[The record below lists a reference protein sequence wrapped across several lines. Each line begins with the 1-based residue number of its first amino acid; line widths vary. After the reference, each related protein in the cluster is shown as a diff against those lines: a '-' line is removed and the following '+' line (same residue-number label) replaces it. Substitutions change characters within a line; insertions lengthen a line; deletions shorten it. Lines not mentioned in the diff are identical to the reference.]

1 MNKCGKTREVGADVS
16 RFSGLPKLKR
26 EKVVG
31 KKAVKDEGSR
41 KSNDRSGLILKGD
54 TDTNDS
60 FHPSTSGSKGEI
72 RPTDIEDG
80 GSGYDAQECRELG
93 DNLEAMENPNITGNS
108 STVSDVLSGLVS
120 IFGVGFDQQKRRGGE
135 DLVRRVGSVDK
146 GLVVVSPAM
155 LFVAFR
161 DYWSMVYG
169 GFV

>member
-16 RFSGLPKLKR
+16 RFSSLPKLKR

-60 FHPSTSGSKGEI
+60 FHPSRLVLKERS
-72 RPTDIEDG
+72 
-80 GSGYDAQECRELG
+80 G

-108 STVSDVLSGLVS
+108 SMVSDVLSGLVS
-120 IFGVGFDQQKRRGGE
+120 ISGVGFDQQKRRGGE
-135 DLVRRVGSVDK
+135 DLVRRAGSVDK
-146 GLVVVSPAM
+146 GLVVVSPAV